1 MNAYI
6 DWIQNNWYEA
16 GSFLVQFTFLMAGIW
31 FARKILR
38 TLRASQEQVGAL
50 LRLSVSDG
58 MPQQAPTG
66 SQAQPVPE
74 ANSLTGSS
82 PYWLVQT
89 ETQHVGVLDA
99 PERGPGPLA
108 SAGHGVAR
116 WLQTPMGT
124 GPSPLRRIIR
134 WLQAP
139 AGS

>member
-1 MNAYI
+1 MNAYS

-50 LRLSVSDG
+50 LRLSVSDVI
-58 MPQQAPTG
+58 PEQAHTA
-66 SQAQPVPE
+66 SQRASSE
-74 ANSLTGSS
+74 ANPLTGSS

-89 ETQHVGVLDA
+89 ETPPVSVLDA
-99 PERGPGPLA
+99 PEPGPGRLA
-108 SAGHGVAR
+108 SAGQGVAR
-116 WLQTPMGT
+116 WLQTPMST
-124 GPSPLRRIIR
+124 GPSPLRRVIR
-134 WLQAP
+134 WLQSP